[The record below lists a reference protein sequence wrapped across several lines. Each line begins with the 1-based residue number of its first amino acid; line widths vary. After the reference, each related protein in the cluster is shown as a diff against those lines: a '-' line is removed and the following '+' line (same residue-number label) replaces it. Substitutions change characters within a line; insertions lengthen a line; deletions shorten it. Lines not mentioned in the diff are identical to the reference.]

1 MFAGLYLM
9 AVRLQSAAYMLLAES
24 TEAAR
29 KTDSTDAFGEMSRPI
44 IGLLNKA
51 VVPAISL
58 VGAIGAIYCVLLGA
72 KLAKADEPQ
81 EREKAKAAL
90 KNALVGFILIFVLL
104 VALHIGTDA
113 MTNWYKEAIK

>member
-1 MFAGLYLM
+1 MFERLYLM
-9 AVRLQSAAYMLLAES
+9 AVRLQSAAYMLLADS
-24 TEAAR
+24 TAAT
-29 KTDSTDAFGEMSRPI
+29 KTNSTDAFGEMSKPI
-44 IGLLNKA
+44 IDLLNRA

-72 KLAKADEPQ
+72 KIAKADEPQ

-104 VALHIGTDA
+104 VALHVGTDA
-113 MTNWYKEAIK
+113 MTNWYEAAIK